1 MPAFPFAKRAIHLDF
16 HTMPGVYD
24 VGRDF
29 DAAQFAETLARASV
43 DYITVFAKCNLGFAY
58 YPTKVGIVHPGL
70 RTPDLL
76 GPMVAACHERGI
88 RIAAYIN
95 TGLDHECSVR
105 HRDWLKLNAR
115 GQVYEMERMGHFFR
129 KMCLNTAY
137 ARYTL
142 EMVEEVLDLY
152 PVDGVFLDCFTTDP
166 CYGGECIDEMRQWGM
181 DPMDEAQVMEHD
193 WLVTQRFC
201 GQVESIV
208 RGKGLDINI
217 YFNGLPYRNEPTHV
231 ELEVLPTGGW
241 GYDYLPWAI
250 RYARTLGRP
259 YFTMTG
265 RFHKSWGDFGG
276 LRPYQSLLYDLYY
289 SIANGGTCSVGD
301 HMHPRGPLDAAV
313 YAVIGQAYGET
324 RKLDPWTEE
333 ARSEAEIA
341 VVSPMIG
348 HYTRPRAARDIASGA
363 SRMLSELKQQF
374 DVCDG
379 QGDLSAYRV
388 LILPDDAPMTP
399 DLQAKL
405 EQHLARGGWLI
416 ASARA
421 GLNAEGTAYALPG
434 YPAVYVGP
442 EPHDPSFFVA
452 QPEAASGIPAMPV
465 TIYTPGVAMQA
476 AEGATTLARLYR
488 PYFNK
493 ATWDWRHE
501 DMYMPPE
508 GDTGRPA
515 LVKRGRMIHFSFPI
529 FGAYYEHAVV
539 QYRDLLA
546 SCLAQALPDPMVRTR
561 NLPSFGQATVTRQ
574 GARRMVHLVAYV
586 PELRGPT
593 HQMIEEPI
601 TLENVEVQLRMDG
614 RKVEKVYLAPS
625 GEELPHEQ
633 AGGYVRVMV
642 PRVVGYQMVVFE
654 TWPA

>member
-1 MPAFPFAKRAIHLDF
+1 MPDFPFAKRAIHLDF

-29 DAAQFAETLARASV
+29 DAAQFAATLSDAGV

-58 YPTKVGIVHPGL
+58 YPTQVGIVHPGL
-70 RTPDLL
+70 QAPDLL
-76 GPMVAACHERGI
+76 GPMVSACHERGI

-105 HRDWLKLNAR
+105 HRDWLKLNAH

-129 KMCLNTAY
+129 RMCLNTPY

-142 EMVEEVLDLY
+142 DMVEEVLDRY
-152 PVDGVFLDCFTTDP
+152 PVDGIFLDCFTNDP
-166 CYGGECIDEMRQWGM
+166 CYGGECIDGMRALGM
-181 DPMDEAQVMEHD
+181 DVTDEAQVMEYG

-201 GQVESIV
+201 GDVEQLV
-208 RGKGLDINI
+208 RRKGRDINI
-217 YFNGLPYRNEPTHV
+217 YFNGLPYRNEPTHL

-250 RYARTLGRP
+250 RYARTLKRP

-276 LRPYQSLLYDLYY
+276 LRPYQSLLYDCYY

-301 HMHPRGPLDAAV
+301 HMHPRGPLDTAV
-313 YAVIGQAYGET
+313 YATIGQAYAET
-324 RKLDPWTEE
+324 RKLDPWTEG

-341 VVSPMIG
+341 VVAPMIG
-348 HYTRPRAARDIASGA
+348 HYTRPRSIRDSVSGAAR
-363 SRMLSELKQQF
+363 MLVELKQQF

-379 QGDLSAYRV
+379 EGDLSPYRV
-388 LILPDDAPMTP
+388 LILPDDVAMTLA
-399 DLQAKL
+399 LQAKL
-405 EQHLARGGWLI
+405 EAHLARGGRLI
-416 ASARA
+416 ASAAA
-421 GLNAEGTAYALPG
+421 GLDAAQTAYALSD
-434 YPAVYVGP
+434 YPATYEGA
-442 EPHDPSFFVA
+442 EPHDPAFFVA
-452 QPEAASGIPAMPV
+452 SPEVAQDLPAMPV
-465 TIYTPGVAMQA
+465 TIYSPGVAMRA
-476 AEGATTLARLYR
+476 AEGATVLARLIK
-488 PYFNK
+488 PYFNR

-515 LVKRGRMIHFSFPI
+515 LVVRGPIYHFGFPV
-529 FGAYYEHAVV
+529 FRAYFEHAVV
-539 QYRDLLA
+539 AYRTLLGN
-546 SCLAQALPDPMVRTR
+546 CLALALPEPLVRVR
-561 NLPSFGQATVTRQ
+561 NMPSFGQVTVTAQ
-574 GARRMVHLVAYV
+574 GAQRMVHLLAYV

-601 TLENVEVQLRMDG
+601 AVAGVEVELRSDG
-614 RKVEKVYLAPS
+614 RKVERVYLAPS
-625 GEELPHEQ
+625 GEVLSHER
-633 AGGYVRVMV
+633 AGDYVRVIV
-642 PRVVGYQMVVFE
+642 PQVVGYQMVVFE
-654 TWPA
+654 E